1 MVRILLL
8 TNLGCT
14 LSGMNVDDFF
24 PRCYDLSDTR
34 QADEL
39 IANNTET

>member
-1 MVRILLL
+1 
-8 TNLGCT
+8 
-14 LSGMNVDDFF
+14 MNVDSFF
-24 PRCYDLSDTR
+24 PRCYDLSDVR